1 MPTSPPHQVDV
12 HQAPQP
18 RTIRQLCIS
27 LLLTFYQLQERRH
40 RCEQV
45 FNYGRCKKCRQRLD
59 KKWIK
64 STRELTK
71 YAQVLSD
78 CAVLYLRYPAR
89 AGRTTSHDKLA
100 LQGIPQGLDGIVSVE
115 TGSKSQSRGQIQ
127 LWTRRFWDDQ
137 FTDF

>member
-1 MPTSPPHQVDV
+1 M
-12 HQAPQP
+12 
-18 RTIRQLCIS
+18 
-27 LLLTFYQLQERRH
+27 
-40 RCEQV
+40 
-45 FNYGRCKKCRQRLD
+45 
-59 KKWIK
+59 

-78 CAVLYLRYPAR
+78 CAVLYLRYQVR

-115 TGSKSQSRGQIQ
+115 TGFKSQSRGQIQ